1 MTDSVKELEE
11 LVRKKKDSAKN
22 KEDSSENK
30 EKDSTVLKTVEP
42 VEPVEEEDSTKEDS
56 TTLKAVEEGK
66 GNEAWQK
73 QMLEVQNLTL
83 GVLNKIIKKITPTET
98 NQKPQEIPAPP
109 EKEQEAEKEEEE
121 SSKVSRSILRQI
133 W

>member
-1 MTDSVKELEE
+1 MTDHVKELEE
-11 LVRKKKDSAKN
+11 LVRRKN
-22 KEDSSENK
+22 EDSGEK
-30 EKDSTVLKTVEP
+30 EKDSGEKSSDVLKP
-42 VEPVEEEDSTKEDS
+42 VET
-56 TTLKAVEEGK
+56 AEGK

-98 NQKPQEIPAPP
+98 NQKPQQIPAPP
-109 EKEQEAEKEEEE
+109 EKEQEAEKVEEQ